1 MLRSQ
6 TPKKKNADVGINARP
21 HRVAFTEG
29 HLPSQIYSWS
39 SPQLPVGGDL
49 LDRVQTLQQRVGQ
62 LTRTGVISYV
72 YAHLIPRSALV
83 VKNTGTFLTTHPTP
97 RGGKHTTRATEL
109 TDPISRYRHRPATDP
124 WHLYNTRKQFPVYN
138 PSLAREHV
146 KLLMI

>member
-72 YAHLIPRSALV
+72 YAHLIPRSAL
-83 VKNTGTFLTTHPTP
+83 
-97 RGGKHTTRATEL
+97 
-109 TDPISRYRHRPATDP
+109 
-124 WHLYNTRKQFPVYN
+124 
-138 PSLAREHV
+138 
-146 KLLMI
+146 LMIIRPFSSQRIPHPAATTQQNVHRYEYCNCTNCPIFSISIPACHGSLGSGARTKEKFTHYSPS